1 MKSLCLSFLLLLPLV
16 ATAQNNIPSG
26 TVLPLRLDTGL
37 NAGKIKPGKIIR
49 ADLMQ
54 DIPGTSIHR
63 GARVLGDVVGVTP
76 TRLELSFNT
85 LVTNGT
91 RIPLKTNLRALASP
105 LEIDNAQIPENAGD
119 RGLPS
124 ALEQTTRQIGGEQVY
139 RGAELVARGVTTVG
153 KPTPYGVLGKLN
165 SNPPCLGDVAGNDR
179 PQALWLFSTDACGI
193 YGSDNLTVEHSGRA
207 DPAGIIVLSATSGKL
222 NIRRGSG
229 LLLRVQG
236 P

>member
-1 MKSLCLSFLLLLPLV
+1 MKPLSLAFMLLLPLV
-16 ATAQNNIPSG
+16 ATAQNNITPG
-26 TVLPLRLDTGL
+26 TVLPLRLETGL
-37 NAGKIKPGKIIR
+37 NAGKIKPGKTIR

-63 GARVLGDVVGVTP
+63 GAHVFGDIIAVTP

-85 LVTNGT
+85 LVTNGA
-91 RIPLKTNLRALASP
+91 RIPIETNLRALASP
-105 LEIDNAQIPENAGD
+105 LEIDNAQIPEDAGD

-124 ALEQTTRQIGGEQVY
+124 ALEQTTRQVGGEQVY
-139 RGAELVARGVTTVG
+139 RGGWLVARGDIKVG
-153 KPTPYGVLGKLN
+153 EPTAYGVLARLN
-165 SNPPCLGDVAGNDR
+165 SNPPCHDGVAGNDR

-193 YGSDNLTVEHSGRA
+193 YGIDNLTLEHSGRT
-207 DPAGIIVLSATSGKL
+207 DPIGIIVLSATSGRL
-222 NIRRGSG
+222 NVRRGSG